1 LVGRILFI
9 AFAAGFLGFGVF
21 GLVYSIAEGAW
32 AGLGTAAIFSAFGLG
47 SWRVATARL
56 VLEGDTFF
64 IRSYFRTTRARV
76 SEVDRFDIGSG
87 AYGID
92 LWLLRSFRK
101 ITVNVIQKGNWALW
115 PGERH
120 GTKADVLVEKLNEV
134 VRSRRGEH
142 VDGGPSSAL

>member
-1 LVGRILFI
+1 
-9 AFAAGFLGFGVF
+9 
-21 GLVYSIAEGAW
+21 
-32 AGLGTAAIFSAFGLG
+32 
-47 SWRVATARL
+47 VATARL